1 MAAVQGLC
9 DEVTC
14 SVCQDYFR
22 DPVTLDCGH
31 NFCRACLAGL
41 WEGSGPDSPSCCP
54 ECKEAVQP
62 RNFKPNRQLA
72 NVAELLKKLQ
82 QGEGG
87 GRRASGAGQGR
98 MCQAHQEPLKL
109 FCKDDEAPIC
119 VVCDRSKEHREH
131 RVCPMEEA
139 SQEYK
144 EQIKARLESLKDERE
159 KLVEQKSAEELRRQ
173 ECVAG
178 LETEKQKI
186 RIAFEK
192 MQEFLE
198 EKLNLWLGQL
208 EDVEKEMGRWQEEN
222 LSRLSE
228 EISQLSELIVEMEE
242 RSRQP
247 ASEFLQDIRSALSRH
262 EKNSVGHMT
271 DLSPKM
277 EEALRFASQKNSA
290 LEKALES
297 SQDSLTQAL
306 NKVDVTLDAN
316 TAHPCLTVSEDLKS
330 VWWEVEKK
338 RKGGKK
344 KKKKSNNRG
353 ATGNLPDNPERFN
366 GELCVLGQEGFTAGK
381 HWWVVEVETWGRAM
395 WAVGVA
401 RDTMRRKGVICTHT
415 NEGVWAVGR
424 FSRSPSRPCQFF
436 AFTFPTPTPLALA
449 KEPQK
454 IRVSLDYERG
464 QVQFSDADTDGLIFT
479 YHTGS
484 FSEEKLRPFFQ
495 VRSCGTALKCWPRSP
510 AAVNGNDNART
521 ATGNRWFLDE
531 VRLQRP
537 PAAEAFHID
546 QGWWEF

>member
-9 DEVTC
+9 DEATC

-82 QGEGG
+82 EGEGG
-87 GRRASGAGQGR
+87 GRRASGAGQWR

-159 KLVEQKSAEELRRQ
+159 KLVEQKLAEELRRQ

-178 LETEKQKI
+178 LEMEKQKI

-228 EISQLSELIVEMEE
+228 EISQLSELIVEMED
-242 RSRQP
+242 RSQQP

-306 NKVDVTLDAN
+306 NKVSVTLDPE
-316 TAHPCLTVSEDLKS
+316 TASPKLLVSEDLKS
-330 VWWEVEKK
+330 V
-338 RKGGKK
+338 RRAGKK
-344 KKKKSNNRG
+344 QD
-353 ATGNLPDNPERFN
+353 LPDNPERFDWMPF
-366 GELCVLGQEGFTAGK
+366 VLGREGFTSGRPT
-381 HWWVVEVETWGRAM
+381 WEVEIETVDQAM
-395 WAVGVA
+395 WALGVA
-401 RDTMRRKGVICTHT
+401 KDSVRRKGPFKLNP
-415 NEGVWAVGR
+415 NEGVWALKKQFGE
-424 FSRSPSRPCQFF
+424 SSPFQ
-436 AFTFPTPTPLALA
+436 LVALSCP
-449 KEPQK
+449 EPVSVTVRQLPRK
-454 IRVSLDYERG
+454 IRVSLDYEG
-464 QVQFSDADTDGLIFT
+464 GLVEFFDADANECLFT
-479 YHTGS
+479 FFAGS
-484 FSEEKLRPFFQ
+484 FLGEKIRPFFLLGLG
-495 VRSCGTALKCWPRSP
+495 VTLKC
-510 AAVNGNDNART
+510 
-521 ATGNRWFLDE
+521 
-531 VRLQRP
+531 
-537 PAAEAFHID
+537 
-546 QGWWEF
+546 